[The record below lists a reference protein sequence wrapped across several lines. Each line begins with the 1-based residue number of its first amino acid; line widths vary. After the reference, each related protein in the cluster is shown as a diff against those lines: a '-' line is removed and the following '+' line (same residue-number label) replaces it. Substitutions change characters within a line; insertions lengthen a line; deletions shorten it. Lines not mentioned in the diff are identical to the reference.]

1 MVVYFSDS
9 LILFPISSIDT
20 FLYSN
25 LRVVYFRMMRPSSS
39 RSGVSIIII
48 FTPDPLGL
56 GFKIMRRM
64 ALSLIFSLL
73 EVRGVLILTLGY
85 LWLTYICL
93 LFSGG

>member
-25 LRVVYFRMMRPSSS
+25 LRVVYFRMMRHSSS
-39 RSGVSIIII
+39 ISGVSIISI

-56 GFKIMRRM
+56 GFKVMR
-64 ALSLIFSLL
+64 
-73 EVRGVLILTLGY
+73 
-85 LWLTYICL
+85 
-93 LFSGG
+93 